1 MKRSE
6 LKKRL
11 RAESR
16 IFVPE
21 INLPFMQKA
30 EKKKG
35 IKALSFSLA
44 AALLLI
50 ISLIL
55 TLRVVTPK
63 PALLVL
69 EVNPA
74 FEIEFKAEKVLTVRP
89 LNLDAAFVLEE
100 AEPGE
105 SLDEVLEALLRK
117 ASELGYL
124 GDEAELSFMAVA
136 GKQKTEDGL
145 NEKIHRKIQA
155 LLQKNAW
162 NFRLRNG
169 RAGLEEEAKR
179 HGISPGKMALVKR
192 ALAADGNLTLEGAL
206 LLSPKELNE
215 IRENYRVEE
224 LQEFQK
230 QYRETKQRIEADIE
244 KTLETKAQTSKAL
257 REKLKAYKQ
266 ALAGGG
272 NARLRK
278 EISIY
283 LETAFPG
290 YEFKS
295 RPLNLRG
302 RIEELLAEAEAI
314 EAFFDEAVAEIIAA
328 EYHLFH
334 NEIKEKL
341 KNKDLNFDFEFQKEV
356 AFDQLIKK
364 YRRGLSGRE
373 IRIYMLAEQIY
384 ALAKENGRFEKRIE
398 NLYRQYQKHLE
409 YAGEFRNS
417 DYIKEF
423 EDFYLEYRNKP

>member
-145 NEKIHRKIQA
+145 NEKIHRIIQA

-169 RAGLEEEAKR
+169 RAGLEEEAGDTESAR
-179 HGISPGKMALVKR
+179 EMALVKGR
-192 ALAADGNLTLEGAL
+192 WQPTGI
-206 LLSPKELNE
+206 SPWKGPCCFPQGTE
-215 IRENYRVEE
+215 RDPENYRVEE
-224 LQEFQK
+224 LK
-230 QYRETKQRIEADIE
+230 NSNNTAKPSKNRSGYR
-244 KTLETKAQTSKAL
+244 KTLETKAQTNKRSQL
-257 REKLKAYKQ
+257 KLQ
-266 ALAGGG
+266 TS
-272 NARLRK
+272 ARGRGTPASGRNFHLPRNR
-278 EISIY
+278 
-283 LETAFPG
+283 LPG